1 MNRRV
6 SLTKET
12 KFFIGNGL
20 ELPNPEIPSLPTTRY
35 FWTRIMDKLF
45 FARNAQQGHV
55 CTAACGRV
63 VRMQLGSKGKMNIKQ
78 GGTEDLIELIKGFEE
93 MIGLYAGSYHG
104 DLEIKGM
111 GLLFTPCARK
121 MEILDSAVYLT
132 KTI

>member
-1 MNRRV
+1 M
-6 SLTKET
+6 
-12 KFFIGNGL
+12 
-20 ELPNPEIPSLPTTRY
+20 
-35 FWTRIMDKLF
+35 
-45 FARNAQQGHV
+45 
-55 CTAACGRV
+55 
-63 VRMQLGSKGKMNIKQ
+63 
-78 GGTEDLIELIKGFEE
+78 IKGFEE